1 MRKYR
6 CHWRHCAASILQL
19 NWLNAAIVLY
29 EGAGKFPLIAIPL
42 FVLAGALMNA
52 TSISRR
58 LIGFCLSLVGF
69 IRGGLAMVSIVASM
83 IFAEISGSSVADV
96 AALGKVL
103 ADGPRPM
110 TAAQNASVRA
120 SWGCDANGDGMID
133 VHDLAVLAGMVRGR
147 AVRR

>member
-1 MRKYR
+1 PRPHHYASRPYSDELEELHGMRLDTMLAGR
-6 CHWRHCAASILQL
+6 GLIVDDASRKNLLTAVQRAVKQATRVAVAEKVDGGDEL
-19 NWLNAAIVLY
+19 RR
-29 EGAGKFPLIAIPL
+29 L

-96 AALGKVL
+96 AAL
-103 ADGPRPM
+103 
-110 TAAQNASVRA
+110 
-120 SWGCDANGDGMID
+120 
-133 VHDLAVLAGMVRGR
+133 
-147 AVRR
+147 